1 MTNQEIIAVIQA
13 YEDGKVVQYEAYTG
27 EWYSVKTPEWNF
39 QKWSYRVKPEPEPP
53 RYEPFGFEDDLVG
66 KVVIYNERK
75 HLIVLQDQTRI
86 FITGIGWI
94 SYDNHVFL
102 NLIKNQ
108 DGTPFGKLK
117 NE

>member
-66 KVVIYNERK
+66 KVVVIHKSKYLITGQSERK
-75 HLIVLQDQTRI
+75 IHIVNGG
-86 FITGIGWI
+86 FI
-94 SYDNHVFL
+94 SYKELLESYKFL
-102 NLIKNQ
+102 
-108 DGTPFGKLK
+108 DGSPCGKLK

>member
-53 RYEPFGFEDDLVG
+53 KYEPFSFEDDLVG
-66 KVVIYNERK
+66 KVVCGIDYEAIISGK
-75 HLIVLQDQTRI
+75 SIDSV
-86 FITGIGWI
+86 FISGFAIDYKGLLGAYT
-94 SYDNHVFL
+94 F
-102 NLIKNQ
+102 K
-108 DGTPFGKLK
+108 DGSPCGKLQT